1 MCKAWEG
8 FTAGAWQSRIDV
20 RDFIQKNYTPY
31 GGDEAFLAP
40 ATPRTQALMHKLQ
53 GLMKLEQEFGGV
65 LDVDTQTVSS
75 LLNYKPGYLDK
86 DNELIVG
93 LQTDRPRKRGVN
105 PFGGIRM
112 AREACRAYGYEL
124 SGQVEQEF
132 AYRTTHNDGVF
143 RVYNEQTRA
152 ARHCGLITGLP
163 DAYGRGRIIG
173 DYRRVALYGT
183 DRLIEEK
190 KKDKAELGR
199 GAMTDENIRL
209 IEEVWRQIDFL
220 GKLRDMA
227 ALYGCDISRPAQSA
241 REAVQW
247 TYFGYLGAIKEQ
259 NGAAMSLGRVSTF
272 LDIYFERDLAAGR
285 LDEAGGTEYTV
296 EDVLRRVRRCK
307 PYIYES
313 GGVTVT
319 GGEPLAQ
326 PVFTAAL
333 LKALR
338 AEGYHTALDTS
349 GAGALAAAR
358 EVLAHTDLVLADLKF
373 SSEDG
378 YRAHTGGSLAHTL
391 DFLALTQEL
400 GVPLWVRHVVIP
412 GLTDGEAHI
421 RALARMAGQF
431 HNLQKVEL
439 LGFRK
444 LCLEKY
450 GAIGVPFPLADTPEM
465 DAAALCRLED
475 AVRRELPDL
484 A

>member
-1 MCKAWEG
+1 MQTPENGVKG
-8 FTAGAWQSRIDV
+8 RIHSFLSMGAVDGPGLRYV
-20 RDFIQKNYTPY
+20 VF
-31 GGDEAFLAP
+31 
-40 ATPRTQALMHKLQ
+40 LQ
-53 GLMKLEQEFGGV
+53 GCPLRCACCHNP
-65 LDVDTQTVSS
+65 DTS
-75 LLNYKPGYLDK
+75 N
-86 DNELIVG
+86 
-93 LQTDRPRKRGVN
+93 
-105 PFGGIRM
+105 
-112 AREACRAYGYEL
+112 A
-124 SGQVEQEF
+124 
-132 AYRTTHNDGVF
+132 
-143 RVYNEQTRA
+143 
-152 ARHCGLITGLP
+152 
-163 DAYGRGRIIG
+163 
-173 DYRRVALYGT
+173 
-183 DRLIEEK
+183 
-190 KKDKAELGR
+190 
-199 GAMTDENIRL
+199 
-209 IEEVWRQIDFL
+209 
-220 GKLRDMA
+220 
-227 ALYGCDISRPAQSA
+227 
-241 REAVQW
+241 
-247 TYFGYLGAIKEQ
+247 
-259 NGAAMSLGRVSTF
+259 
-272 LDIYFERDLAAGR
+272 
-285 LDEAGGTEYTV
+285 AGGTEYTV
-296 EDVLRRVRRCK
+296 
-307 PYIYES
+307 

-373 SSEDG
+373 SSEEG

-400 GVPLWVRHVVIP
+400 DVPLWVRHVVIP

-450 GAIGVPFPLADTPEM
+450 GAMGVPFPLADTPEM

>member
-1 MCKAWEG
+1 MIDIRVEG
-8 FTAGAWQSRIDV
+8 LVKSFDLEKKILD
-20 RDFIQKNYTPY
+20 
-31 GGDEAFLAP
+31 
-40 ATPRTQALMHKLQ
+40 
-53 GLMKLEQEFGGV
+53 GLTFQ
-65 LDVDTQTVSS
+65 VDT
-75 LLNYKPGYLDK
+75 G
-86 DNELIVG
+86 ERVG
-93 LQTDRPRKRGVN
+93 LLGRNGAGKTTLFKILTG
-105 PFGGIRM
+105 
-112 AREACRAYGYEL
+112 EL
-124 SGQVEQEF
+124 DYDSGTVQI
-132 AYRTTHNDGVF
+132 ASGR
-143 RVYNEQTRA
+143 RV
-152 ARHCGLITGLP
+152 GLIS
-163 DAYGRGRIIG
+163 
-173 DYRRVALYGT
+173 
-183 DRLIEEK
+183 
-190 KKDKAELGR
+190 
-199 GAMTDENIRL
+199 
-209 IEEVWRQIDFL
+209 QIPVYPE
-220 GKLRDMA
+220 G
-227 ALYGCDISRPAQSA
+227 
-241 REAVQW
+241 
-247 TYFGYLGAIKEQ
+247 
-259 NGAAMSLGRVSTF
+259 
-272 LDIYFERDLAAGR
+272 
-285 LDEAGGTEYTV
+285 YTV

-373 SSEDG
+373 SSEEG

-450 GAIGVPFPLADTPEM
+450 GAMGVPFPLADTPEM

>member
-1 MCKAWEG
+1 MQTPENGVKG
-8 FTAGAWQSRIDV
+8 RIHSFLSMGAVDGPGLRYV
-20 RDFIQKNYTPY
+20 VF
-31 GGDEAFLAP
+31 
-40 ATPRTQALMHKLQ
+40 LQ
-53 GLMKLEQEFGGV
+53 GCPLRCACCHNP
-65 LDVDTQTVSS
+65 DTW
-75 LLNYKPGYLDK
+75 N
-86 DNELIVG
+86 
-93 LQTDRPRKRGVN
+93 
-105 PFGGIRM
+105 
-112 AREACRAYGYEL
+112 
-124 SGQVEQEF
+124 
-132 AYRTTHNDGVF
+132 
-143 RVYNEQTRA
+143 A
-152 ARHCGLITGLP
+152 A
-163 DAYGRGRIIG
+163 D
-173 DYRRVALYGT
+173 
-183 DRLIEEK
+183 
-190 KKDKAELGR
+190 
-199 GAMTDENIRL
+199 
-209 IEEVWRQIDFL
+209 
-220 GKLRDMA
+220 
-227 ALYGCDISRPAQSA
+227 
-241 REAVQW
+241 
-247 TYFGYLGAIKEQ
+247 
-259 NGAAMSLGRVSTF
+259 
-272 LDIYFERDLAAGR
+272 
-285 LDEAGGTEYTV
+285 GTEYTV

-373 SSEDG
+373 SSEEG

-400 GVPLWVRHVVIP
+400 DVPLWVRHVVIP
-412 GLTDGEAHI
+412 GLTDGEAHT

-450 GAIGVPFPLADTPEM
+450 GAMGVPFPLADTPEM

>member
-1 MCKAWEG
+1 M
-8 FTAGAWQSRIDV
+8 
-20 RDFIQKNYTPY
+20 
-31 GGDEAFLAP
+31 
-40 ATPRTQALMHKLQ
+40 
-53 GLMKLEQEFGGV
+53 
-65 LDVDTQTVSS
+65 
-75 LLNYKPGYLDK
+75 
-86 DNELIVG
+86 
-93 LQTDRPRKRGVN
+93 
-105 PFGGIRM
+105 
-112 AREACRAYGYEL
+112 
-124 SGQVEQEF
+124 
-132 AYRTTHNDGVF
+132 
-143 RVYNEQTRA
+143 
-152 ARHCGLITGLP
+152 
-163 DAYGRGRIIG
+163 
-173 DYRRVALYGT
+173 
-183 DRLIEEK
+183 
-190 KKDKAELGR
+190 
-199 GAMTDENIRL
+199 
-209 IEEVWRQIDFL
+209 
-220 GKLRDMA
+220 
-227 ALYGCDISRPAQSA
+227 
-241 REAVQW
+241 
-247 TYFGYLGAIKEQ
+247 
-259 NGAAMSLGRVSTF
+259 
-272 LDIYFERDLAAGR
+272 
-285 LDEAGGTEYTV
+285 
-296 EDVLRRVRRCK
+296 
-307 PYIYES
+307 
-313 GGVTVT
+313 
-319 GGEPLAQ
+319 
-326 PVFTAAL
+326 FTAAL

-450 GAIGVPFPLADTPEM
+450 GAMGVPFPLADTPEM

>member
-1 MCKAWEG
+1 MNPKE
-8 FTAGAWQSRIDV
+8 
-20 RDFIQKNYTPY
+20 N
-31 GGDEAFLAP
+31 
-40 ATPRTQALMHKLQ
+40 
-53 GLMKLEQEFGGV
+53 
-65 LDVDTQTVSS
+65 
-75 LLNYKPGYLDK
+75 
-86 DNELIVG
+86 DNEIIELTDEELDEIFADDDFDNGEEDAEIRSFYFSNPDPYAKVKPRPDDAPKREFSFDEKGNIVV
-93 LQTDRPRKRGVN
+93 KN
-105 PFGGIRM
+105 PS
-112 AREACRAYGYEL
+112 AYW
-124 SGQVEQEF
+124 
-132 AYRTTHNDGVF
+132 
-143 RVYNEQTRA
+143 
-152 ARHCGLITGLP
+152 LP
-163 DAYGRGRIIG
+163 DIKI
-173 DYRRVALYGT
+173 V
-183 DRLIEEK
+183 
-190 KKDKAELGR
+190 
-199 GAMTDENIRL
+199 DEH
-209 IEEVWRQIDFL
+209 
-220 GKLRDMA
+220 
-227 ALYGCDISRPAQSA
+227 
-241 REAVQW
+241 
-247 TYFGYLGAIKEQ
+247 
-259 NGAAMSLGRVSTF
+259 
-272 LDIYFERDLAAGR
+272 
-285 LDEAGGTEYTV
+285 GGTEYTV

-373 SSEDG
+373 SSEEG

-450 GAIGVPFPLADTPEM
+450 GAMGVPFPLADTPEM

>member
-1 MCKAWEG
+1 MQTPENGVKG
-8 FTAGAWQSRIDV
+8 RIHSFLSMGAVDGPGLRYV
-20 RDFIQKNYTPY
+20 VF
-31 GGDEAFLAP
+31 
-40 ATPRTQALMHKLQ
+40 LQ
-53 GLMKLEQEFGGV
+53 GCPLRCACCHNP
-65 LDVDTQTVSS
+65 DTW
-75 LLNYKPGYLDK
+75 N
-86 DNELIVG
+86 
-93 LQTDRPRKRGVN
+93 
-105 PFGGIRM
+105 
-112 AREACRAYGYEL
+112 A
-124 SGQVEQEF
+124 
-132 AYRTTHNDGVF
+132 
-143 RVYNEQTRA
+143 
-152 ARHCGLITGLP
+152 
-163 DAYGRGRIIG
+163 
-173 DYRRVALYGT
+173 
-183 DRLIEEK
+183 
-190 KKDKAELGR
+190 
-199 GAMTDENIRL
+199 
-209 IEEVWRQIDFL
+209 
-220 GKLRDMA
+220 
-227 ALYGCDISRPAQSA
+227 
-241 REAVQW
+241 
-247 TYFGYLGAIKEQ
+247 
-259 NGAAMSLGRVSTF
+259 
-272 LDIYFERDLAAGR
+272 
-285 LDEAGGTEYTV
+285 AGGTEYTV

-373 SSEDG
+373 SSEEG

-450 GAIGVPFPLADTPEM
+450 GASVPSCGHTGDGRRSAVPAGGRG
-465 DAAALCRLED
+465 AARTAGPCVKK
-475 AVRRELPDL
+475 ARRTKKHLRAAKGYGKICL
-484 A
+484 YL

>member
-1 MCKAWEG
+1 MQTPENGVKG
-8 FTAGAWQSRIDV
+8 RIHSFLSMGAVDGPGLRYV
-20 RDFIQKNYTPY
+20 VF
-31 GGDEAFLAP
+31 
-40 ATPRTQALMHKLQ
+40 LQ
-53 GLMKLEQEFGGV
+53 GCPLRCACCHNP
-65 LDVDTQTVSS
+65 DTW
-75 LLNYKPGYLDK
+75 N
-86 DNELIVG
+86 
-93 LQTDRPRKRGVN
+93 
-105 PFGGIRM
+105 
-112 AREACRAYGYEL
+112 A
-124 SGQVEQEF
+124 
-132 AYRTTHNDGVF
+132 
-143 RVYNEQTRA
+143 
-152 ARHCGLITGLP
+152 
-163 DAYGRGRIIG
+163 
-173 DYRRVALYGT
+173 
-183 DRLIEEK
+183 
-190 KKDKAELGR
+190 
-199 GAMTDENIRL
+199 
-209 IEEVWRQIDFL
+209 
-220 GKLRDMA
+220 
-227 ALYGCDISRPAQSA
+227 
-241 REAVQW
+241 
-247 TYFGYLGAIKEQ
+247 
-259 NGAAMSLGRVSTF
+259 
-272 LDIYFERDLAAGR
+272 
-285 LDEAGGTEYTV
+285 AGGTEYTV

-450 GAIGVPFPLADTPEM
+450 GAIGVPFPLEDTPEI